1 MKEYEVTITETLKM
15 TVTVK
20 AENAQEAKDLV
31 NTQWRNSEYILDA
44 DHFQGVDFAARPKRR
59 SRDMER

>member
-15 TVTVK
+15 TATVE
-20 AENAQEAKDLV
+20 AESEQEARDLV

-44 DHFQGVDFAARPKRR
+44 DHFHGVDFTARPKRR
-59 SRDMER
+59 GRDMER